1 MPEDVYLT
9 VGCTQAIEIIVSVL
23 ARPGANILLPKPG
36 YPQYEAR
43 AAFDHL
49 EVRHFNLI
57 PEKGWEVDLDSIEAL
72 VDHNTAA
79 IVVINPSNPCGNV
92 FTYQHLKKVRT
103 VQDSFILQFKMK
115 CVNHIASN
123 MLFEFAHKIYRSN
136 DVVYM
141 LATNILEVHYSYSY
155 NDLFLSILRYI

>member
-43 AAFDHL
+43 ASFDHL
-49 EVRHFNLI
+49 EVRHFDLI
-57 PEKGWEVDLDSIEAL
+57 PEEGWEVDLDSVEAL
-72 VDHNTAA
+72 ADNNTAA

-92 FTYQHLKKVRT
+92 FTYQHLEKVGCA
-103 VQDSFILQFKMK
+103 ILICIHFLILLKLCNSW
-115 CVNHIASN
+115 CVSVSVSVPVGN
-123 MLFEFAHKIYRSN
+123 
-136 DVVYM
+136 
-141 LATNILEVHYSYSY
+141 
-155 NDLFLSILRYI
+155 